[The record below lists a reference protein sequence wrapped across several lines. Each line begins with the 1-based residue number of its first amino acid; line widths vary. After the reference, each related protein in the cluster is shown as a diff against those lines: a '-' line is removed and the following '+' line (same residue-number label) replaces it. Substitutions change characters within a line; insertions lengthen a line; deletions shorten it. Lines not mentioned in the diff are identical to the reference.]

1 MVMTCY
7 FRHLQPIFKKAGFE
21 VTSQNRKDIDRV
33 IHRIVGVGYQ
43 NCPATW
49 REVKDRIAR
58 DEEDFINKLR
68 EAWKN
73 APRTDEKGN

>member
-1 MVMTCY
+1 MTCY
-7 FRHLQPIFKKAGFE
+7 FRHLQQIFKKAGIE
-21 VTSQNRKDIDRV
+21 VTSQNRKDIDRL

-49 REVKDRIAR
+49 REVKDRIAQ
-58 DEEDFINKLR
+58 DEEDFIIKLR